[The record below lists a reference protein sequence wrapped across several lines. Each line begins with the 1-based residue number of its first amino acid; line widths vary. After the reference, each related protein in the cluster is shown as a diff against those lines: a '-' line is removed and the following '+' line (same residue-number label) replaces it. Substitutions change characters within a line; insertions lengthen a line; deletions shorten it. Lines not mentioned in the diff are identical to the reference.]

1 MLTRS
6 ARIGVLRTDWHQ
18 AAVFAMATKD
28 PLDAKLSAQAALI
41 FATGLLMVLMQCVT
55 AVGVFQGILYPSCAS
70 NDQCGTPGQFCGMQ
84 ARLPRGENCWYCG
97 TCARARA
104 RARWRLPAPACL
116 PRPPACP
123 GWCLPAPVPESARR
137 IGSDR
142 IG

>member
-84 ARLPRGENCWYCG
+84 ARLPRGENCWYC
-97 TCARARA
+97 AA